1 MCAVHFT
8 ELFDAYHR
16 TLNCICWTTKCRVMD
31 PWAREGSSEDLMEY
45 VFVSSLSDFYGVLN
59 RDIIL
64 RSGLVLIY
72 CFAIWSHIVP

>member
-1 MCAVHFT
+1 
-8 ELFDAYHR
+8 
-16 TLNCICWTTKCRVMD
+16 MD